1 MESRKLLQVIGGK
14 DLEDNFNR
22 VAQSMSMLAYH
33 YPAPN
38 VNILSQGGVYAYPI
52 TVGETTTTYEIDST
66 GTSID
71 KITAGTSSGCTYKIK
86 LAGTVKKIAS
96 ATSTAIF
103 GAATYTNCMLLLI
116 ELPTMKYTDVKVAL
130 GAGAAAALTKDN
142 VIVGDDVCYYVLPL
156 GMYDDSGTTGSY
168 ANYTITLNGNSVKN
182 EFDLSGVTLEEQGG
196 F

>member
-22 VAQSMSMLAYH
+22 VAQTMSMVAYH

-38 VNILSQGGVYAYPI
+38 VNILSQGGKYAYPI
-52 TVGETTTTYEIDST
+52 TVGQTTTTYEIDST

-86 LAGTVKKIAS
+86 PDGEVKKIAS

-103 GAATYTNCMLLLI
+103 GAATYTHCMLLLI
-116 ELPTMKYTDVKVAL
+116 ELPTMNYTDVKVAL
-130 GAGAAAALTKDN
+130 GAGAAASLTADN
-142 VIVGDDVCYYVLPL
+142 VIVGEDVCYYVLPL
-156 GMYDDSGTTGSY
+156 GMYDNSGTTGAY

-182 EFDLSGVTLEEQGG
+182 EFDLSGVTLEE
-196 F
+196 

>member
-22 VAQSMSMLAYH
+22 VAQSMSMLGYH
-33 YPAPN
+33 YPAPEK
-38 VNILSQGGVYAYPI
+38 NILSQGGVYDYPI
-52 TVGETTTTYEIDST
+52 TSDSVTTTYEIDST
-66 GTSID
+66 GTTID
-71 KITAGTSSGCTYKIK
+71 TITAGTSSGCTYKIK
-86 LAGTVKKIAS
+86 PAGTVKKIAS

-103 GAATYTNCMLLLI
+103 GASTYTNCMLVLI

-130 GAGAAAALTKDN
+130 GAGAAATLTADD

-156 GMYDDSGTTGSY
+156 GLYDNDGTTTAAY

-182 EFDLSGVTLEEQGG
+182 EFDVSGVTLEA
-196 F
+196 

>member
-14 DLEDNFNR
+14 DLEDNFKQ
-22 VAQSMSMLAYH
+22 VAQSMSMLGYH

-38 VNILSQGGVYAYPI
+38 ENILSQGGVYAYPV
-52 TVGETTTTYEIDST
+52 TVEGTTTTYEIDST

-71 KITAGTSSGCTYKIK
+71 TIVAGTSSGCTYKIK
-86 LAGTVKKIAS
+86 PKGEVKKITS

-103 GAATYTNCMLLLI
+103 GASTYTNCMLLLI

-130 GAGAAAALTKDN
+130 GAGAAATLTKDN

-156 GMYDDSGTTGSY
+156 GMYDNSGATGSY

-182 EFDLSGVTLEEQGG
+182 EFDLSGVTLEE
-196 F
+196 

>member
-14 DLEDNFNR
+14 DLEDNFKK
-22 VAQSMSMLAYH
+22 VAQSMSMLGYH

-38 VNILSQGGVYAYPI
+38 ENILSQGGVYAYPV
-52 TVGETTTTYEIDST
+52 TVEGTTTTYEIDST

-71 KITAGTSSGCTYKIK
+71 TIVAGTSSGCTYKIK
-86 LAGTVKKIAS
+86 PKGEVKKITS

-103 GAATYTNCMLLLI
+103 GASTYTNCMLLLI

-130 GAGAAAALTKDN
+130 GAGAAATLTKDN

-156 GMYDDSGTTGSY
+156 GMYDSSGTTGSY

-182 EFDLSGVTLEEQGG
+182 EFDLSGVTLEE
-196 F
+196 